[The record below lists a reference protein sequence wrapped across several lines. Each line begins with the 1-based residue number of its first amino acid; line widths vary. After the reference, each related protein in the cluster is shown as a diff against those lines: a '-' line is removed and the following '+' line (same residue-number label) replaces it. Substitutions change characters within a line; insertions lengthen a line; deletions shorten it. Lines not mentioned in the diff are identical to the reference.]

1 MASKSDAEV
10 DAAAPSRPM
19 SVLDEDP
26 NARPACFTSTLQEC
40 LFVVSVTMAVA
51 MTSFLT
57 GSITVM
63 SSFAGRELD
72 MSNAEITWM
81 NAGTSLTAGS
91 LLLFFGSIADLFGRK
106 AMFIGSMFLFAVF
119 SLGAGFSQT
128 GMTLDILCG
137 VLGVFSAA
145 AVPPA
150 QGMLGAV
157 YEKPSKRKNRAFG
170 CFSAGNP
177 MGYVFGTI
185 LSGLFTQIFSW
196 RAGFFLIAIAYFV
209 TSVLAFFT
217 VPRDTTPKQTLN
229 SETLKRLDLP
239 GTGLTI
245 FGIGM
250 FCAALSL
257 GGDAPDGWKTPYVL
271 VLLILGVLLIAAFIV
286 WEIKYPYA
294 MIDMNIWRDRDFSL
308 LLTILTSGFLGFPV
322 FSFWI
327 ALYFQ
332 TELGLSSLMTGVQ
345 LLPMV
350 VCGLLANLV
359 AALIQHKV
367 SNKLLVGIGAVA
379 LMVSFTLAAVQR
391 KGDSYWAFSFPALCI
406 CVVGVDFQFI
416 VANMYVLSSMPT
428 NKQSIAGSL
437 FQTLTR
443 LCTAIAYGIAT
454 AIFDAVQKNPATS
467 GYYANNAVEPFAAV
481 FWFAAGVAVPGII
494 LTPFLR
500 ITTQGHK
507 GDTGRVK
514 QMPTSDLGLE
524 DGHDGVSQDEGEKE
538 KRASTSLGQTDGNG
552 TYLHATTKEAHDGV

>member
-1 MASKSDAEV
+1 MTDADAEV
-10 DAAAPSRPM
+10 GATTPPLQPINDK
-19 SVLDEDP
+19 DP
-26 NARPACFTSTLQEC
+26 NARPACFKSTLQEC
-40 LFVVSVTMAVA
+40 AFVISVTMAVA

-63 SSFAGRELD
+63 SSFAGRDLG
-72 MSNAEITWM
+72 MSNAEVTWM
-81 NAGTSLTAGS
+81 NAATSLTAGS
-91 LLLFFGSIADLFGRK
+91 LLLFFGSVADLFGRK
-106 AMFIGSMFLFAVF
+106 AMFIGSMFLFSVF
-119 SLGAGFSQT
+119 CLGAGFAKS
-128 GMTLDILCG
+128 GMSLDILCG
-137 VLGVFSAA
+137 VLGIFSAS

-150 QGMLGAV
+150 QGMLGAI
-157 YEKPSKRKNRAFG
+157 YEKPSPRKNRAFG

-177 MGYVFGTI
+177 MGFVFGTI

-196 RAGFFLIAIAYFV
+196 RAGFFLLAIVYFV
-209 TSVLAFFT
+209 TSVLAVFT
-217 VPRDTTPKQTLN
+217 VPKDVTPKQTLN
-229 SETLKRLDLP
+229 SETMKKLDLP

-271 VLLILGVLLIAAFIV
+271 VLLILGVLLIAAFVV

-308 LLTILTSGFLGFPV
+308 LLTILSSGFLGFPV

-332 TELGLSSLMTGVQ
+332 TELGFSALMTGVHM
-345 LLPMV
+345 LPMV
-350 VCGLLANLV
+350 IFGLLANLV

-367 SNKLLVGIGAVA
+367 SNKFLVGIGAVA
-379 LMVSFTLAAVQR
+379 MMVSFTLAAVQR
-391 KGDSYWAFSFPALCI
+391 KGDSYWAFSFPALCL
-406 CVVGVDFQFI
+406 CVIGVDFQFI

-443 LCTAIAYGIAT
+443 LCTAVSYGIAT
-454 AIFDAVQKNPATS
+454 AIFDAVQKKPAKS
-467 GYYANNAVEPFAAV
+467 GYYANNAMEPFAAV
-481 FWFAAGVAVPGII
+481 FWFAVAVAVPGIL

-507 GDTGRVK
+507 GDNGRVK
-514 QMPTSDLGLE
+514 EVPTNGSGLDGAQIVEPRGGSD
-524 DGHDGVSQDEGEKE
+524 DEKG
-538 KRASTSLGQTDGNG
+538 AATSIGCEEYSPAN
-552 TYLHATTKEAHDGV
+552 TKNAHDGL